1 MPKKYL
7 AEMVA
12 DRIAACKTYQGKSY
26 TDASALAYL
35 ESSNEARLVHPQTLK
50 ELRFLLTMLKDSGEA
65 ETFRYIKSCLR
76 TGADFCPV
84 LETAAAAK

>member
-1 MPKKYL
+1 MHHKGRNRHHWEYWTDLNAQTKTYQPVPMPKK
-7 AEMVA
+7 
-12 DRIAACKTYQGKSY
+12 
-26 TDASALAYL
+26 YL